1 MAETAAYLVDNI
13 IPHVKIRQY
22 VLSVPIPLRY
32 WMASNKKLLAKV
44 HKIFALSIEEFYT
57 GQNTNTSRSG
67 SICFVQRF
75 GGALNLNVHF
85 HLLQIEGVYEP
96 RSTAVPKF
104 KKTKPP
110 SDLDIKNLVTIIR
123 EKIIKHLRRS
133 GYIKDLPPD
142 EDPTDLFDEEPTY
155 AGLMSASVEHQ
166 IALGER
172 QGQKVRFI
180 GSGFGYEGDLPE
192 LKGRLC
198 AYLGGFSLHAAIS
211 IPRYRRDELEK
222 LIRYTARP
230 SISTERMSLTKTGD
244 IKYELKKTWKN
255 GVTHV
260 VLSPHELI
268 EKLCALIPQPR
279 MHLVR
284 YSGVLAPNAKM
295 RPHVIPGLTRAQIKA
310 KEEKNKDPDKS
321 PSLKKSSW
329 AKLLARVF
337 EIDISKCVHCNG
349 KMKIIAS
356 IKDPP
361 VIKRILTHLGLS
373 PIPPPLAPARIREL
387 FVSM

>member
-1 MAETAAYLVDNI
+1 MCVDDSMTRLKENN
-13 IPHVKIRQY
+13 Y
-22 VLSVPIPLRY
+22 STVPE
-32 WMASNKKLLAKV
+32 AK
-44 HKIFALSIEEFYT
+44 
-57 GQNTNTSRSG
+57 G
-67 SICFVQRF
+67 
-75 GGALNLNVHF
+75 
-85 HLLQIEGVYEP
+85 
-96 RSTAVPKF
+96 
-104 KKTKPP
+104 
-110 SDLDIKNLVTIIR
+110 IKNLVMIIR

-133 GYIKDLPPD
+133 GYLKDLPPD
-142 EDPTDLFDEEPTY
+142 EDTKDSLFDEEPTY
-155 AGLMSASVEHQ
+155 AGLMSASVGHQ

-180 GSGFGYEGDLPE
+180 GSGFGYAGDLPE

-198 AYLGGFSLHAAIS
+198 AFLGGFSLHAAIS
-211 IPRYRRDELEK
+211 VPRYRRNELEK

-230 SISTERMSLTKTGD
+230 SISTERMSLTKNGD

-284 YSGVLAPNAKM
+284 YSGALAPNAKM
-295 RPHVIPGLTRAQIKA
+295 RPGVIPGLTRAQIKA
-310 KEEKNKDPDKS
+310 KEEKNKDPDEKT
-321 PSLKKSSW
+321 PIKKSSW

-337 EIDISKCVHCNG
+337 EIDISKCIHCNG

-373 PIPPPLAPARIREL
+373 PIPPPLAPARMREL

>member
-1 MAETAAYLVDNI
+1 MSEQKTFIYQRRRPEETLLYKTLLENLSTFLANLQNAGRSLPRHVIKELHAYLECGVLAYGFVRLKCEDCRSEKFVAFSCKKRGFCPSCGAKKMAETAAYLVDNI

-32 WMASNKKLLAKV
+32 WMSSNKKLLAKI
-44 HKIFALSIEEFYT
+44 HKIFALSIEKFYT
-57 GQNTNTSRSG
+57 DKNTNTSRSG

-155 AGLMSASVEHQ
+155 AGLMSASVGHE

-180 GSGFGYEGDLPE
+180 GYGFGYTGNLPE

-230 SISTERMSLTKTGD
+230 SISIERMSLTKTGD
-244 IKYELKKTWKN
+244 IKYEFKKTWKN

-284 YSGVLAPNAKM
+284 
-295 RPHVIPGLTRAQIKA
+295 
-310 KEEKNKDPDKS
+310 
-321 PSLKKSSW
+321 
-329 AKLLARVF
+329 
-337 EIDISKCVHCNG
+337 
-349 KMKIIAS
+349 
-356 IKDPP
+356 
-361 VIKRILTHLGLS
+361 
-373 PIPPPLAPARIREL
+373 
-387 FVSM
+387 

>member
-1 MAETAAYLVDNI
+1 
-13 IPHVKIRQY
+13 
-22 VLSVPIPLRY
+22 
-32 WMASNKKLLAKV
+32 MASNKKLLAKV
-44 HKIFALSIEEFYT
+44 HKIFALSVESFNT
-57 GQNTNTSRSG
+57 DQNTNTSRSG

-85 HLLQIEGVYEP
+85 HLLQIEGVYELKK
-96 RSTAVPKF
+96 TKVPKF
-104 KKTKPP
+104 KHTKSP
-110 SDLDIKNLVTIIR
+110 SNLDIKNLVTIIQ

-133 GYIKDLPPD
+133 GYLKDLPPD
-142 EDPTDLFDEEPTY
+142 EDTKDSLFDEEPTY
-155 AGLMSASVEHQ
+155 AGLMSASVGHQ

-172 QGQKVRFI
+172 QGQRVRFI
-180 GSGFGYEGDLPE
+180 GSGFGYTGDLPE

-211 IPRYRRDELEK
+211 IPRYRRNELEK

-230 SISTERMSLTKTGD
+230 SICTERMSLTKNGD

-310 KEEKNKDPDKS
+310 KEKNKDPDEKT
-321 PSLKKSSW
+321 PIKKSSW

-337 EIDISKCVHCNG
+337 EIDISKCIHCNG

>member
-1 MAETAAYLVDNI
+1 
-13 IPHVKIRQY
+13 
-22 VLSVPIPLRY
+22 
-32 WMASNKKLLAKV
+32 
-44 HKIFALSIEEFYT
+44 
-57 GQNTNTSRSG
+57 
-67 SICFVQRF
+67 
-75 GGALNLNVHF
+75 
-85 HLLQIEGVYEP
+85 
-96 RSTAVPKF
+96 
-104 KKTKPP
+104 
-110 SDLDIKNLVTIIR
+110 
-123 EKIIKHLRRS
+123 
-133 GYIKDLPPD
+133 
-142 EDPTDLFDEEPTY
+142 
-155 AGLMSASVEHQ
+155 MSASVRQ
-166 IALGER
+166 RIALGER
-172 QGQKVRFI
+172 QGQKVRSI
-180 GSGFGYEGDLPE
+180 GSGFGYTGDLPE

-211 IPRYRRDELEK
+211 VPRHQRDKLEK

-230 SISTERMSLTKTGD
+230 SVSIERMSLTKNGD
-244 IKYELKKTWKN
+244 IKYELKKAWKN

-295 RPHVIPGLTRAQIKA
+295 RPHVIPGLTRAKIKA
-310 KEEKNKDPDKS
+310 KEEKNKDPDEKT
-321 PSLKKSSW
+321 PIKKSSW

-337 EIDISKCVHCNG
+337 EIDISKCIHCNG

-361 VIKRILTHLGLS
+361 VIKRILTYLGLS
-373 PIPPPLAPARIREL
+373 PIPPPLAPARMREL